1 MLQMLNYNHS
11 QLSPCEA
18 IHKGSLEALLRGG
31 YFFPNLLD
39 RHAQG
44 CILLPVNCFSKLA
57 CALPLA
63 FLIGEK
69 PHFPAVGL
77 VCLFLRSLSSL
88 GLPEIHNGLP

>member
-1 MLQMLNYNHS
+1 MLQILNYNCS

-18 IHKGSLEALLRGG
+18 IPKGSLEVPLRGG

-39 RHAQG
+39 RLVQG
-44 CILLPVNCFSKLA
+44 CVLLPVNCFSKLV
-57 CALPLA
+57 CALLLA

-77 VCLFLRSLSSL
+77 VRLF
-88 GLPEIHNGLP
+88 